1 MRYSWDMNVSPTIS
15 SPQLQGAAQAATGEA
30 VRAREFTTAKAID
43 PVVAAHQAALAKAG
57 AKETAERSKK
67 KKPSDDVDTLDDENL
82 VLADP
87 SALTGPGV
95 AMSNETLIDAQSGDL
110 MAEALEL
117 ARIAGHSELS
127 AMESVFLAQIPLAVL
142 LEAQDGYEAVSSV
155 LDEMPRSLYFKR
167 K

>member
-1 MRYSWDMNVSPTIS
+1 MRYSWGMNVSPTIS
-15 SPQLQGAAQAATGEA
+15 SPLLQGAAQAATGEA

-67 KKPSDDVDTLDDENL
+67 KKSTDDLETLDDENL
-82 VLADP
+82 ALGDP
-87 SALTGPGV
+87 SVPTGSGV

-117 ARIAGHSELS
+117 ARITGHSELGT
-127 AMESVFLAQIPLAVL
+127 VFLAKIPLVVL

>member
-1 MRYSWDMNVSPTIS
+1 MNVSPTIS
-15 SPQLQGAAQAATGEA
+15 SPLLQGAAQAATGEA

-43 PVVAAHQAALAKAG
+43 PVVAVHQAALAKAG

-67 KKPSDDVDTLDDENL
+67 KKPTDDVDMLDDESSG
-82 VLADP
+82 LADP
-87 SALTGPGV
+87 SALTGLGV
-95 AMSNETLIDAQSGDL
+95 TMSNETLIDAQSRDL
-110 MAEALEL
+110 MEEALEL
-117 ARIAGHSELS
+117 ARIAGQSELGP
-127 AMESVFLAQIPLAVL
+127 VFLAKIPLVVL

>member
-1 MRYSWDMNVSPTIS
+1 MRYSWGMNVSPTIS
-15 SPQLQGAAQAATGEA
+15 SPLLQGAAQAATGEA
-30 VRAREFTTAKAID
+30 VRAREFATAKAID
-43 PVVAAHQAALAKAG
+43 PIVAAHQAALAKAG
-57 AKETAERSKK
+57 AKATAERNKK
-67 KKPSDDVDTLDDENL
+67 KKLADDVDTLDDESS

-87 SALTGPGV
+87 SALSGSGV

-110 MAEALEL
+110 MAEALEM

-127 AMESVFLAQIPLAVL
+127 AMEGVFLAKIPLGVL

-155 LDEMPRSLYFKR
+155 LDEMPKSLYFKR

>member
-1 MRYSWDMNVSPTIS
+1 MRYSWGMNVSPTIS
-15 SPQLQGAAQAATGEA
+15 SPLLQGAAQAATGEA

-43 PVVAAHQAALAKAG
+43 PVVAVHQAALAKAG

-67 KKPSDDVDTLDDENL
+67 KKFADDVGTLDDESSA
-82 VLADP
+82 LADP
-87 SALTGPGV
+87 SGLMGPGV

-117 ARIAGHSELS
+117 ARITGHSELG
-127 AMESVFLAQIPLAVL
+127 AVFLAKIPLVML
-142 LEAQDGYEAVSSV
+142 LEAEDGYEAVSSV

>member
-1 MRYSWDMNVSPTIS
+1 MNVSPTIS
-15 SPQLQGAAQAATGEA
+15 SPLLQGAAQAATGEA

-67 KKPSDDVDTLDDENL
+67 KKSTDELDTLDDESAA
-82 VLADP
+82 LADP

-110 MAEALEL
+110 MAEAFEM
-117 ARIAGHSELS
+117 ARIAGHSGLS
-127 AMESVFLAQIPLAVL
+127 AMEGVFLAKVPLVVL

-155 LDEMPRSLYFKR
+155 LDEIPKSLYFKR